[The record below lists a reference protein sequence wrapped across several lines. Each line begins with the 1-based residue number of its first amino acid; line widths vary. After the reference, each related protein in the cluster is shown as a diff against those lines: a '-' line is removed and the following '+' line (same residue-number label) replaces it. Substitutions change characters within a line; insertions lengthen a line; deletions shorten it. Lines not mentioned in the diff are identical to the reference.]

1 MKKLVSLLLAA
12 VLCCTAAV
20 TLAGCGDKN
29 YPVSIANITIEKEP
43 ANIVVLDPS
52 SADIISYMNY
62 DGKLVGRST
71 EVDQSFLAVAPEV
84 GTANTPDVN
93 AIIDAKAEIVFA
105 TDKIDEKSLKE
116 LEDAKIKVIKM
127 SIADS
132 PKELERNYNT
142 IGIILGGEITGAE
155 KGKSAY
161 DKLIEHMDKLKV
173 DAATAEDT
181 QGVLTA
187 CYLYVDNGTLC
198 VMNNGTYVDMLMG
211 YTGAVNVAV
220 NAQERNVDV
229 STLKIANPNFIFY
242 DSEQTLDV
250 IRNDKVLSQLDAV
263 KGDHIMMVTQKQVSR
278 QGLTAL
284 DTLEKM
290 IYFMHPQLA
299 LRKATADEAA
309 QAAVKE
315 TQAQAAAAATEPA
328 AQETQAPQAA
338 TEAATNAAAA
348 AEPKSEAEKYDIK
361 LDDLSL
367 KKEDENANVKAMQQ
381 RLFDLGYITESD
393 NVTGYYGDV
402 SAKAVEAFQKN
413 SKLEE
418 TGAADNKTLTALFMD
433 NAPKAE

>member
-142 IGIILGGEITGAE
+142 IGKILGGEITGAE

-220 NAQERNVDV
+220 NVQEGNVDV

-278 QGLTAL
+278 QGLT
-284 DTLEKM
+284 
-290 IYFMHPQLA
+290 
-299 LRKATADEAA
+299 
-309 QAAVKE
+309 
-315 TQAQAAAAATEPA
+315 QAAAAATEPA

>member
-1 MKKLVSLLLAA
+1 
-12 VLCCTAAV
+12 
-20 TLAGCGDKN
+20 
-29 YPVSIANITIEKEP
+29 
-43 ANIVVLDPS
+43 
-52 SADIISYMNY
+52 
-62 DGKLVGRST
+62 
-71 EVDQSFLAVAPEV
+71 
-84 GTANTPDVN
+84 
-93 AIIDAKAEIVFA
+93 
-105 TDKIDEKSLKE
+105 
-116 LEDAKIKVIKM
+116 
-127 SIADS
+127 
-132 PKELERNYNT
+132 
-142 IGIILGGEITGAE
+142 
-155 KGKSAY
+155 
-161 DKLIEHMDKLKV
+161 
-173 DAATAEDT
+173 
-181 QGVLTA
+181 
-187 CYLYVDNGTLC
+187 
-198 VMNNGTYVDMLMG
+198 MNNGTYVDMLMG

>member
-1 MKKLVSLLLAA
+1 
-12 VLCCTAAV
+12 
-20 TLAGCGDKN
+20 
-29 YPVSIANITIEKEP
+29 
-43 ANIVVLDPS
+43 
-52 SADIISYMNY
+52 
-62 DGKLVGRST
+62 
-71 EVDQSFLAVAPEV
+71 
-84 GTANTPDVN
+84 
-93 AIIDAKAEIVFA
+93 
-105 TDKIDEKSLKE
+105 
-116 LEDAKIKVIKM
+116 
-127 SIADS
+127 
-132 PKELERNYNT
+132 
-142 IGIILGGEITGAE
+142 
-155 KGKSAY
+155 
-161 DKLIEHMDKLKV
+161 
-173 DAATAEDT
+173 
-181 QGVLTA
+181 
-187 CYLYVDNGTLC
+187 
-198 VMNNGTYVDMLMG
+198 
-211 YTGAVNVAV
+211 
-220 NAQERNVDV
+220 
-229 STLKIANPNFIFY
+229 
-242 DSEQTLDV
+242 
-250 IRNDKVLSQLDAV
+250 
-263 KGDHIMMVTQKQVSR
+263 
-278 QGLTAL
+278 
-284 DTLEKM
+284 M

-315 TQAQAAAAATEPA
+315 TQAAAAATEPA

>member
-1 MKKLVSLLLAA
+1 MNKLVSLFLAA
-12 VLCCTAAV
+12 VMCCAAAV
-20 TLAGCGDKN
+20 SLAGCGDKN
-29 YPVSIANITIEKEP
+29 FPVTVANITIEKEP
-43 ANIVVLDPS
+43 MNIVVLDPS

-62 DGKLVGRST
+62 DGKLVGRSDD
-71 EVDQSFLAVAPEV
+71 VDQSFLAVAPSV
-84 GTANTPDVN
+84 GAANTPDVN
-93 AIIDAKAEIVFA
+93 AIIAAKAEIVFA

-116 LEDAKIKVIKM
+116 LEDANIKVVKM
-127 SIADS
+127 SIAGA
-132 PKELERNYNT
+132 PKALERNYCT
-142 IGIILGGEITGAE
+142 IGKLLGGEVTGEE

-161 DKLIEHMDKLKV
+161 SKLIEHMDKLKV
-173 DAATAEDT
+173 DAATAEDS

-198 VMNNGTYVDMLMG
+198 VMNNGTYVDMLIG

-220 NAQERNVDV
+220 NVPDGNVDV

-242 DSEQTLDV
+242 DDEQTLDV
-250 IRNDKVLSQLDAV
+250 ITSDKVLSQLDAV
-263 KGDHIMMVTQKQVSR
+263 KGDHVMMVTRKQVSR

-309 QAAVKE
+309 QANVRE
-315 TQAQAAAAATEPA
+315 TQAQAAEPA
-328 AQETQAPQAA
+328 VQETQAAQAA
-338 TEAATNAAAA
+338 TEAVTKAAAE

-367 KKEDENANVKAMQQ
+367 KKEDQNANVKAMQQ
-381 RLFDLGYITESD
+381 RLYDLGYITESD

>member
-142 IGIILGGEITGAE
+142 IGKILGGEITGAE

-161 DKLIEHMDKLKV
+161 DKLIEHMDKL
-173 DAATAEDT
+173 
-181 QGVLTA
+181 LTA

-220 NAQERNVDV
+220 NVQEGNVDV

-299 LRKATADEAA
+299 LRKATADEA
-309 QAAVKE
+309 
-315 TQAQAAAAATEPA
+315 AQAAAAATEPA

>member
-105 TDKIDEKSLKE
+105 TDKIDEKGLKE

-142 IGIILGGEITGAE
+142 IGKILGGEITGAE

-187 CYLYVDNGTLC
+187 CYL
-198 VMNNGTYVDMLMG
+198 
-211 YTGAVNVAV
+211 
-220 NAQERNVDV
+220 
-229 STLKIANPNFIFY
+229 
-242 DSEQTLDV
+242 
-250 IRNDKVLSQLDAV
+250 
-263 KGDHIMMVTQKQVSR
+263 
-278 QGLTAL
+278 
-284 DTLEKM
+284 
-290 IYFMHPQLA
+290 
-299 LRKATADEAA
+299 
-309 QAAVKE
+309 
-315 TQAQAAAAATEPA
+315 
-328 AQETQAPQAA
+328 
-338 TEAATNAAAA
+338 
-348 AEPKSEAEKYDIK
+348 
-361 LDDLSL
+361 
-367 KKEDENANVKAMQQ
+367 
-381 RLFDLGYITESD
+381 
-393 NVTGYYGDV
+393 
-402 SAKAVEAFQKN
+402 
-413 SKLEE
+413 
-418 TGAADNKTLTALFMD
+418 
-433 NAPKAE
+433 